1 MMLTI
6 VRDEI
11 IYLSTTYY
19 FSQEGSTPNGKL
31 MTPLN
36 YNYNSKFILWT
47 YILWAGLKFKNY
59 VQNVGMSHSFA
70 WKKGEKRINLQKKK
84 KIFFLLLCL
93 PRLFLFLLFFHFLLL
108 FFIFLILC
116 NKNTMHYIFLFF
128 SLLWNIT

>member
-59 VQNVGMSHSFA
+59 VQNVGMSHYFA
-70 WKKGEKRINLQKKK
+70 WKKGEKKLIYKKK

-108 FFIFLILC
+108 FFIFLIWC